1 MTCKKTWFSY
11 ILWAF
16 YSIIVCIC
24 LAMGILTMISGRMD
38 PIMMIGIVCLF
49 FLGFTAI
56 FYLGQIL
63 VNQIGRG
70 RQIKKK
76 VAFGI
81 ELFFV
86 LAGVIGSIVWEIL
99 LLFSADEG
107 RLLQS
112 ACLSGSFVKEGSG
125 VPEAAYGAEWML
137 LHMLRGLFLL
147 VGNHAQAAVLFQMVL
162 QLSGSF
168 LLYRG
173 LRKLY
178 GRFAGTMGLWGML
191 LLGSWPFWQECFG
204 FGTGISEVL
213 QPFWAAAFFF
223 CLGLYLLCSFLTAY
237 QKGGLRSKAG
247 FAAIFAI
254 GVYLAAVLYLDFYGV
269 LLVLFGCGILWWIPR
284 EEELRT
290 GFAKR
295 IVTVLLLLVG
305 VFTGLVFLFG
315 MRSVFEGE
323 SFGKVVAEWWKA
335 YTIGTGGS
343 FVPAFGQMELIAFI
357 TLSALLFWGIFCF
370 LKNSGEERLSGIFL
384 MFFSVAVLQAVG
396 IGAAASDVWWLFF
409 IMIICGAVILG
420 QCFRPL
426 KKVEAEIRSEDKT
439 EDKTG
444 DKTEE
449 KTEENSVEKAEQKPE
464 IKFLENPLPGPKKHV
479 AKTLD
484 YDLQED
490 ALPKKEMDYDLQI
503 AEDDDFDL
511 K

>member
-24 LAMGILTMISGRMD
+24 LAMGILSMISGRMD

-56 FYLGQIL
+56 FFLGQIL

-70 RQIKKK
+70 RQIKKR

-86 LAGVIGSIVWEIL
+86 LVGVIGSIVWEIF

-112 ACLSGSFVKEGSG
+112 ACLNGSFVKEGAG
-125 VPEAAYGAEWML
+125 MPETVYGAEWML

-147 VGNHAQAAVLFQMVL
+147 VGNHARAAVLLQMVL
-162 QLSGSF
+162 QLGGSF

-178 GRFAGTMGLWGML
+178 GRLAGTMGLWGML
-191 LLGSWPFWQECFG
+191 LLGSWSFWQESFG
-204 FGTGISEVL
+204 FGGVIAEVL
-213 QPFWAAAFFF
+213 QPFWTAAFFF
-223 CLGLYLLCSFLTAY
+223 CLGLYLLCSFFAAY

-254 GVYLAAVLYLDFYGV
+254 GVFLAAVLYLDFYGV
-269 LLVLFGCGILWWIPR
+269 LLVLFGCMILWWIPR

-290 GFAKR
+290 GFEKR
-295 IVTVLLLLVG
+295 FVTVLLLLVG
-305 VFTGLVFLFG
+305 VFTGLAFLFG
-315 MRSVFEGE
+315 MGSVFRGE
-323 SFGKVVAEWWKA
+323 LFGKVVAGWWKA
-335 YTIGTGGS
+335 YTLENGGS

-370 LKNSGEERLSGIFL
+370 LKTPGEERLSGIFL
-384 MFFSVAVLQAVG
+384 MFFSMAVLQAVG
-396 IGAAASDVWWLFF
+396 IGAAASDVWWLFY

-420 QCFRPL
+420 QCFRPV
-426 KKVEAEIRSEDKT
+426 KKAEAEIRSEDKH
-439 EDKTG
+439 E
-444 DKTEE
+444 
-449 KTEENSVEKAEQKPE
+449 EKAEEKAEENTEQKSE

-490 ALPKKEMDYDLQI
+490 ELPEQELDYDLQI